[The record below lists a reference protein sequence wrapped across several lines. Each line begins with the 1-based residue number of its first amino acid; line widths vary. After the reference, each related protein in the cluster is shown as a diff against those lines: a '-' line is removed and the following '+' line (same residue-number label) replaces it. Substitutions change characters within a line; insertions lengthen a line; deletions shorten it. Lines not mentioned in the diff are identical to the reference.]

1 MLTEHILLVVSLSS
15 NLLIIFKRVKVL
27 WTPCL
32 VCDCR
37 PVDKA
42 EIEGETE
49 TPSSNTSNSDKI
61 RKALSKFYVQK
72 NKNIDVEIKR

>member
-1 MLTEHILLVVSLSS
+1 MLTEHVLLIVSLSS
-15 NLLIIFKRVKVL
+15 NLLIIFRRVKVL

-37 PVDKA
+37 PGDKA
-42 EIEGETE
+42 EIEVETE
-49 TPSSNTSNSDKI
+49 TPSSNTSNSI

>member
-1 MLTEHILLVVSLSS
+1 MLTEHILLIVSLSS

-37 PVDKA
+37 PGDKP
-42 EIEGETE
+42 EIEVE
-49 TPSSNTSNSDKI
+49 TPSSNNSDKI
-61 RKALSKFYVQK
+61 KKALSKIYVQK
-72 NKNIDVEIKR
+72 NKNLDTEIKR

>member
-1 MLTEHILLVVSLSS
+1 MLTEHILLIVSLSS

-37 PVDKA
+37 PGDKA
-42 EIEGETE
+42 EIELE
-49 TPSSNTSNSDKI
+49 TPSSNNSNSDKI
-61 RKALSKFYVQK
+61 KKALSKFYVKK
-72 NKNIDVEIKR
+72 NNVDVEIKR

>member
-1 MLTEHILLVVSLSS
+1 MNTELILLIVSLSS
-15 NLLIIFKRVKVL
+15 NFFIIFKRVKVL

-37 PVDKA
+37 S
-42 EIEGETE
+42 TE
-49 TPSSNTSNSDKI
+49 MEVQTPSSNNSDKI

-72 NKNIDVEIKR
+72 NKNIDTEIKQ